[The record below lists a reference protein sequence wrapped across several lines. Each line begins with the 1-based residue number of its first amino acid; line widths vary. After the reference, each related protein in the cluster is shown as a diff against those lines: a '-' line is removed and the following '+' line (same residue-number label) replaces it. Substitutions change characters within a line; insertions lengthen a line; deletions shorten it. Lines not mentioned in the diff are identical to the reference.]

1 MLPAA
6 MRRATTY
13 ALVVSLLAIA
23 VAVASC
29 GGEEP
34 GGTEASEGEAIV
46 LDDVAYNVGLT
57 RFLNPDDVE
66 DHEYLVGQPPAPR
79 GTYYLGVFLTLENQS
94 DDPKPTARNY
104 TVVDT
109 LDTRYRPL
117 ASDSPFALPIGVAV
131 EGDGQLPILDSTAQT
146 GPNQG
151 SLLIFQVS
159 DDVSDNRPL
168 RLEIDSAG
176 ESGEITLDI

>member
-6 MRRATTY
+6 MRRASIY
-13 ALVVSLLAIA
+13 ALAISLLAIGLA
-23 VAVASC
+23 LASC

-34 GGTEASEGEAIV
+34 DGTEGSEGEPVV

-57 RFLNPDDVE
+57 RFLNPDDAE
-66 DHEYLVGQPPAPR
+66 DHEYLVGQPPAPS
-79 GTYYLGVFLTLENQS
+79 GSYYLGVFLTIDNQT
-94 DDPKPTARNY
+94 DEPKPTARSY

-109 LDTRYRPL
+109 LDNKYRPL

-151 SLLIFQVS
+151 SLLIFRVN

-168 RLEIDSAG
+168 LLEIGSAG
-176 ESGEITLDI
+176 ETGEITLDI